1 MAKKDLRAQMDAAR
15 AAAAFIGA
23 AQEVESRAADHEE
36 AEAAGDRAPVARAG
50 VAGAPAAGAAEEAP
64 AGSRAAASAGTKDAP
79 RAKRSARSA
88 KGAASDGTTGTARD
102 FLSEGTAVPSVEELL
117 GSSQAA
123 GAGGAQDAAARGT
136 APAAEAPEGAAGRGA
151 TTASRSKATWTRKPR
166 KKVEAAA
173 EAEEGEGANARM
185 TAQVL
190 VPMTAEQREHA
201 DLLAQVMKVTRAE
214 VMRQALDEYWDNH
227 KADLQA
233 AVAAYEQLIRKLM
246 K

>member
-1 MAKKDLRAQMDAAR
+1 MAKKNLRAQMDAAR

-23 AQEVESRAADHEE
+23 AQESQN
-36 AEAAGDRAPVARAG
+36 
-50 VAGAPAAGAAEEAP
+50 AEE
-64 AGSRAAASAGTKDAP
+64 GSASESAGGDFGEGEVREGESFAEDASKP
-79 RAKRSARSA
+79 KRASRQVKS
-88 KGAASDGTTGTARD
+88 AASDVTMSA
-102 FLSEGTAVPSVEELL
+102 AVPDFFAPGTVGQASSFPEDVLLGASEDVVEDTALL
-117 GSSQAA
+117 GSQKPL
-123 GAGGAQDAAARGT
+123 AARGERNGD
-136 APAAEAPEGAAGRGA
+136 PVRSPSAASVSPVAEGASS
-151 TTASRSKATWTRKPR
+151 TTAAKPKATRSRKPR
-166 KKVEAAA
+166 KKSAAPSESAVEE
-173 EAEEGEGANARM
+173 EASSARM

-233 AVAAYEQLIRKLM
+233 AVEAYGQLIRKLM